1 MTIKINSKDLIDNVI
16 PFKNFQKK
24 KQRKYI
30 SSSIAAII
38 AVKINHQD
46 NQEPEDSLIDYLE
59 QNENI
64 EILAFEDAL
73 DTISDNLSSVKSST
87 NFLNDA

>member
-1 MTIKINSKDLIDNVI
+1 MTININSKDLINNVI
-16 PFKNFQKK
+16 PFKKFQKK
-24 KQRKYI
+24 KRKLI

-38 AVKINHQD
+38 AIKINHQD
-46 NQEPEDSLIDYLE
+46 NQEPEDNLIDYLE

-73 DTISDNLSSVKSST
+73 DTFSENLSHVKTSN

>member
-1 MTIKINSKDLIDNVI
+1 MTININSKDLINNVI

-24 KQRKYI
+24 KQRKFI
-30 SSSIAAII
+30 TSSIAAII
-38 AVKINHQD
+38 AIKINHQD
-46 NQEPEDSLIDYLE
+46 NQDPEDNLIDYLE

-73 DTISDNLSSVKSST
+73 DTFSENLSSVKT
-87 NFLNDA
+87 TPNFLNDA